1 MTQLK
6 ASWLDSPLGP
16 MVAIADDN
24 ALYLLEFAERLIL
37 EKEIP
42 RLEQRVKTEIIP
54 GRTKPIDSI
63 ERELSQYFNGK
74 LTDFQTPLAIIGT
87 PFHKR
92 VWDELKKI
100 PYAETC
106 SYAELAAA
114 IGKPTAYRAVAQ
126 ANGANRFILI
136 YPCHRVINSN
146 GALGGYGA
154 GIERKKWLLDH
165 EKKLAQ

>member
-1 MTQLK
+1 MTQFK
-6 ASWLDSPLGP
+6 ISWLDSPLGP
-16 MVAIADDN
+16 MVAIADET
-24 ALYLLEFAERLIL
+24 ALYLLDFAQRRTL

-42 RLEQRVKTEIIP
+42 RLEQKVKTTLIP

-63 ERELSQYFNGK
+63 ERELKQYFDSK
-74 LTDFQTPLAIIGT
+74 LTDFHTPIALIGT

-92 VWDELKKI
+92 VWDELRKI
-100 PYAETC
+100 PYAETW
-106 SYAELAAA
+106 SYAALANA

-165 EKKLAQ
+165 EKNLA

>member
-16 MVAIADDN
+16 LVAVADEK
-24 ALYLLEFAERLIL
+24 ALYLLEFAERRTL

-42 RLEQRVKTEIIP
+42 RLKQLKTTIIS
-54 GRTKPIDSI
+54 GRTKPIESI
-63 ERELSQYFNGK
+63 ERELKQYFAGK
-74 LTDFQTPLAIIGT
+74 LTDFHTPLAIIGT
-87 PFHKR
+87 PFQKR

-100 PYAETC
+100 PFAETC
-106 SYAELAAA
+106 SYAELATA

-165 EKKLAQ
+165 EKKLI